1 MTPLNPQ
8 DIHRPSYH
16 FLPAANWMNDPN
28 GVIQWK
34 GRYHLFF
41 QYNPDGAYHANM
53 HWGHAVSDDLAHW
66 QELPIAIAPTP
77 NSPGSGRHL
86 HRLHGG

>member
-1 MTPLNPQ
+1 MTQPQ
-8 DIHRPSYH
+8 DFHRPSYH

-53 HWGHAVSDDLAHW
+53 HWGHAVSDDLVHW
-66 QELPIAIAPTP
+66 EELADRHRADAGFAR
-77 NSPGSGRHL
+77 SRRHL
-86 HRLHGG
+86 FGLHSQ